1 MSLGL
6 LFWIL
11 MLLWVV
17 GYGYG
22 TFRTPNPSWPVIGPN
37 ILLFILLL
45 LLGWQAFGPP
55 IK

>member
-11 MLLWVV
+11 MLLWLV

-22 TFRTPNPSWPVIGPN
+22 TFRTPNPAWPVIGPN
-37 ILLFILLL
+37 ILLFILLVC
-45 LLGWQAFGPP
+45 LGWKVFGSP
-55 IK
+55 IQ